1 MSYERY
7 RTSSE
12 TAQLLC
18 DTDFVS
24 FSVSRIP
31 AVFHIVA
38 VFRIDLAPFSVST
51 FPKKLDTAQV
61 FDLHYRK
68 GNNQQRGTSMD
79 PRIEKAQTAI
89 LNKLNSGIYT
99 EEQEEKAARAFIQYQ
114 DGIEFGLDYCENMG
128 TEIVRVNTGDTYDGT
143 LLRVDGTW
151 IYSSLGDV
159 IEEQEQDHYTDTG
172 ELRCG
177 YCGEYSLPN
186 TCHSDMGEEL

>member
-18 DTDFVS
+18 DTDLAP
-24 FSVSRIP
+24 FSVSQIP
-31 AVFHIVA
+31 AVFHIVP

-51 FPKKLDTAQV
+51 FPKKSRHRSSSLGIVPMKQ
-61 FDLHYRK
+61 
-68 GNNQQRGTSMD
+68 QQRGTNMD

-99 EEQEEKAARAFIQYQ
+99 YEQEEKAARAFIQHQ

-151 IYSSLGDV
+151 IYSSFGDV
-159 IEEQEQDHYTDTG
+159 VEEQEREHYDDTG
-172 ELRCG
+172 EIRCG
-177 YCGEYSLPN
+177 YCGEYALPK